1 MEPLRSTRV
10 MILVGVFALLCATSW
25 LVITID
31 QTQEEGELLHAGVKT
46 VTRSSSNN
54 NTPHKNISTTTAVA
68 VSEPA
73 LDAKDSWREISNRL
87 CPNMKP
93 KSQLART
100 IFRLARQEL
109 IKGAA
114 YSNTSISSN
123 NASSDKLVASSFQH
137 QLQECNGMQEDGLS
151 LRFFSFAPE
160 DAYSRAS
167 DGSNSKNHQEVLFT
181 YFPMWKCA
189 NNQLRGFWE
198 QMFGRPKQT
207 WKQHQNTTRE
217 ECIVMAVRDPIS
229 HFLSGYNEIESRISQ
244 FRNNVRMW
252 PFSRL
257 QAGSSDRFQQL
268 ITDLLDCPIER
279 HYHSGWFGRPRTC
292 IR

>member
-1 MEPLRSTRV
+1 MKKAGPVLFDPTMEPSVKEPLRSTRV
-10 MILVGVFALLCATSW
+10 KLRTNVIIIVGVFALLFVTSW
-25 LVITID
+25 LIITID
-31 QTQEEGELLHAGVKT
+31 QKQEKEELLHAGVKT
-46 VTRSSSNN
+46 VKSSNN
-54 NTPHKNISTTTAVA
+54 NAYNTSNTTSAV

-123 NASSDKLVASSFQH
+123 NASSEKLVASFQH

-151 LRFFSFAPE
+151 LSFFSFAP

-167 DGSNSKNHQEVLFT
+167 DGSNSKNQEVLFT

-189 NNQLRGFWE
+189 NNLLRGFW
-198 QMFGRPKQT
+198 GKCLDV
-207 WKQHQNTTRE
+207 QNK
-217 ECIVMAVRDPIS
+217 V
-229 HFLSGYNEIESRISQ
+229 G
-244 FRNNVRMW
+244 NNIKI
-252 PFSRL
+252 PHGKNAS
-257 QAGSSDRFQQL
+257 
-268 ITDLLDCPIER
+268 
-279 HYHSGWFGRPRTC
+279 
-292 IR
+292 

>member
-54 NTPHKNISTTTAVA
+54 NTPHKNISTTTAAV
-68 VSEPA
+68 VSEPAA
-73 LDAKDSWREISNRL
+73 LDAKDTWPEISNRL

-151 LRFFSFAPE
+151 LSFFSFAP

-167 DGSNSKNHQEVLFT
+167 DGSNSKNQEVLFT

-189 NNQLRGFWE
+189 NNLLRGFW
-198 QMFGRPKQT
+198 GKCLDV
-207 WKQHQNTTRE
+207 QNK
-217 ECIVMAVRDPIS
+217 V
-229 HFLSGYNEIESRISQ
+229 G
-244 FRNNVRMW
+244 NNIKI
-252 PFSRL
+252 PHGKNA
-257 QAGSSDRFQQL
+257 Q
-268 ITDLLDCPIER
+268 
-279 HYHSGWFGRPRTC
+279 
-292 IR
+292 